1 MLIALKELLTKV
13 GPRLSNKQLVNAQAI
28 VNYMG
33 IGRWVAENG
42 FVIKSRVPRRQ
53 DVWDAVIEK
62 INNARTLYL
71 EFGVAHGHS
80 IRYWSERLL
89 NPDAKLHGFD
99 SFEGLPEEGGP
110 WKKGQ
115 FDTSGNIPHI
125 TDRRVEF
132 FKGWFQETL
141 PAYSIPAHEVL
152 VVNMDADLYSSTAF
166 VLHQIR
172 KHIVPGTFIYFD
184 EMNHVEHEPLAFSH
198 FLRETGL
205 IFELVATDRTLA
217 HMAFK
222 CIGSEEKRASNP
234 GQRKCSESEAD
245 RTNNLT

>member
-1 MLIALKELLTKV
+1 MLMSLKELLTKV
-13 GPRLSNKQLVNAQAI
+13 GPKLSPQQFLNAQAV

-33 IGRWVAENG
+33 VGRWVAEHD
-42 FVIKSRVPRRQ
+42 FVIQRRVPKRQ
-53 DVWDAVIEK
+53 NVWDAVIEEVQ
-62 INNARTLYL
+62 NARVLYL
-71 EFGVAHGHS
+71 EFGVARGYS

-110 WKKGQ
+110 WQRGQ
-115 FDTSGNIPHI
+115 FDTGGKVPHI
-125 TDRRVEF
+125 TDHRVEF

-141 PAYSIPAHEVL
+141 PGYSLPAHEGL

-166 VLHQIR
+166 VLNHIR
-172 KHIVPGTFIYFD
+172 EHIVPGTFIYFD
-184 EMNHVEHEPLAFSH
+184 EMNHIEHEPRAFSH

-205 IFELVATDRTLA
+205 VFELVAADRTLA

-222 CIGSEEKRASNP
+222 CIGSEKQRA
-234 GQRKCSESEAD
+234 E
-245 RTNNLT
+245 